1 MVDPLSVRARKD
13 QSRAFS
19 DDRLE
24 LFRATLRELEE
35 TEGTRPNHPGIAHLK
50 WLISKQIAARD
61 AASAP
66 DSNSPTPAS
75 ASLIEKQ

>member
-1 MVDPLSVRARKD
+1 MVEPSSVQARKD

-35 TEGTRPNHPGIAHLK
+35 TEGTRPNHPGITHLK
-50 WLISKQIAARD
+50 WLISIAVRE
-61 AASAP
+61 SAP
-66 DSNSPTPAS
+66 PADSNAPSFPS
-75 ASLIEKQ
+75 ASLIEKG

>member
-1 MVDPLSVRARKD
+1 MVDPSSVQVRED

-35 TEGTRPNHPGIAHLK
+35 TEGTRPNHPGITHLK
-50 WLISKQIAARD
+50 WLISKQIAARE
-61 AASAP
+61 SAP
-66 DSNSPTPAS
+66 PPDLNSPSHAG
-75 ASLIEKQ
+75 ASLIQKQ